1 VHLINPVFELTTYST
16 TIMQSNKIMSRQIDN
31 KLTKA
36 ATKKNT
42 LSRMKFGPLK
52 LFHHSSH
59 HSVSSTV
66 TEATEIEKCVSFDDH
81 AAVCYTI
88 ARIDYSSEET
98 KATWGTEEEYHKI
111 SKQCGKQID
120 RMDKGEVLK
129 DKKYCARGLEAHT
142 KMGCIVKFKN
152 RAESIN
158 NVLREQEKQSNEG
171 TCDDEA
177 IARVYHQTT
186 SSCQM
191 WANVVG
197 LRDHRKVDE
206 YLDDVELQVPRA
218 ITHES
223 STKLKSSIKL
233 LPRLRRTE
241 VTART
246 A

>member
-1 VHLINPVFELTTYST
+1 MKSVAKRPV
-16 TIMQSNKIMSRQIDN
+16 
-31 KLTKA
+31 
-36 ATKKNT
+36 
-42 LSRMKFGPLK
+42 K

-59 HSVSSTV
+59 HKVSSTV

-81 AAVCYTI
+81 AVVRYTI

-98 KATWGTEEEYHKI
+98 KATWFTGKEYNEI
-111 SKQCGKQID
+111 AKQCCKQILI
-120 RMDKGEVLK
+120 MDKGEVLEG
-129 DKKYCARGLEAHT
+129 KKYCARGLEAHT
-142 KMGCIVKFKN
+142 KIKRIVKFKN

-158 NVLREQEKQSNEG
+158 NVLREQENQLNEG
-171 TCDDEA
+171 AIDDEA
-177 IARVYHQTT
+177 IACVYHQTT

-197 LRDHRKVDE
+197 LRDRRIVDE

-218 ITHES
+218 ITHEP
-223 STKLKSSIKL
+223 STKLKSCIKL
-233 LPRLRRTE
+233 LSKLRKAE

>member
-1 VHLINPVFELTTYST
+1 M
-16 TIMQSNKIMSRQIDN
+16 MQSNEIMSHQPDN

-36 ATKKNT
+36 AIKKNT
-42 LSRMKFGPLK
+42 LSRIKSVAKRPLK

-59 HSVSSTV
+59 HSVSSTL

-81 AAVCYTI
+81 IAVCHTI

-98 KATWGTEEEYHKI
+98 KATWCTDKEYNKI
-111 SKQCGKQID
+111 SKQCCKQIH
-120 RMDKGEVLK
+120 RMDKGEALK

-142 KMGCIVKFKN
+142 KLGCIVKFKN

-158 NVLREQEKQSNEG
+158 NVMREQENQLHEG
-171 TCDDEA
+171 ACDDEA
-177 IARVYHQTT
+177 IACVYHETT

-197 LRDHRKVDE
+197 LRDHRIVDE
-206 YLDDVELQVPRA
+206 YLYDVELQVPRA
-218 ITHES
+218 ITHEP

-233 LPRLRRTE
+233 LSRLRRAE